1 MADKKEQKKPEP
13 NPYQMKQEVEGLLK
27 DVSRSNSAIDEMF
40 SSINSIEGSLSLL
53 VVGIRKIEERL
64 DINERKINKV
74 SGRLGV

>member
-27 DVSRSNSAIDEMF
+27 DVSRLNSAID
-40 SSINSIEGSLSLL
+40 SIEGSLSLL
-53 VVGIRKIEERL
+53 VAGFRKTEERL
-64 DINERKINKV
+64 DTSERKINKV

>member
-1 MADKKEQKKPEP
+1 MGWQKMADKKEQKKPEP

-27 DVSRSNSAIDEMF
+27 DVSRLNSAID
-40 SSINSIEGSLSLL
+40 SIEGSLSLL

-64 DINERKINKV
+64 DINERKIAKV

>member
-27 DVSRSNSAIDEMF
+27 DVSRLNSAID
-40 SSINSIEGSLSLL
+40 SIEVSLSLL
-53 VVGIRKIEERL
+53 VAGFSKTEERL
-64 DINERKINKV
+64 DTSERKINKV

>member
-27 DVSRSNSAIDEMF
+27 DVSRLNSAID
-40 SSINSIEGSLSLL
+40 SIEGSLSLL
-53 VVGIRKIEERL
+53 VAGFSKTEERL
-64 DINERKINKV
+64 DTSERKINKV